1 MGNDSELNIVVRAK
15 NEASRILNQVSDD
28 AKGMGS
34 KLLGALSAAVPGA
47 TAIAGAT
54 VAAGAAAVAFG
65 VQSVGAYNSAV
76 EASTK
81 LRTNLLNVKGATM
94 EQVTGLEALAS
105 QLQAVGVIEDDV
117 IKAGMSQ
124 LATFNLQGSTIAALT
139 PKITDMVAQL
149 KGHNATAEDM
159 VTINNLVGKVM
170 TGNVGALS
178 RYGVTL
184 SDNQKQLLEQGNEAQ
199 RAAVLNEVLAQ
210 NYGKVNEELAKTP
223 QGQLTM
229 LKNAFGDL
237 QEGVGEFI
245 ITALSPLIGWF
256 SGLVKEITAAGGI
269 MDWLK
274 AKFEENRVVFIALAG
289 VIGTALVIAAGAGAI
304 ALWGL
309 MAPVLPFLAA
319 GAALAVLLDQ
329 VAQSMGGWG
338 NMIAA
343 VKKTLTDMWNV
354 LSAVLGPSLQ
364 ALWNTVTTQL
374 VPALQNL
381 WTTLEPVLMPVL
393 KTLAV
398 IIGGTIVASL
408 WVFINVLNVAIQVIS
423 GMVNFFSNTVFP
435 VITGVFQWIGEKA
448 TWLKDH
454 FWEVIGFIIGF
465 FATLPV
471 KLPLYVYNAINSIIS
486 WIMNINWGN
495 VFGAIGRAFGAMW
508 DWVKNAGKSAF
519 DYLASI
525 NWGQLLTNVGKGFG
539 NSIVGL
545 LEGAINGALNG
556 LPGNPKV
563 KLPRFATGVEN
574 FTGGAAIVGERGP
587 ELVYLP
593 RGSNVMTN
601 KDTMRAMSGATN
613 NFYGNITLGDKSA
626 VDRFFERLD
635 AQAADA
641 TLGAAI

>member
-1 MGNDSELNIVVRAK
+1 MGNDSELNIVIKAK

-34 KLLGALSAAVPGA
+34 KLSGALSAAVPGA

-65 VQSVGAYNSAV
+65 VQSIGAFNAAT
-76 EASTK
+76 EASAK

-159 VTINNLVGKVM
+159 VGINNLVGKVM

-184 SDNQKQLLEQGNEAQ
+184 SDNQKKMLENGNEAQ

-223 QGQLTM
+223 EGQITM

-245 ITALSPLIGWF
+245 MTALTPLIGWF
-256 SGLVKEITAAGGI
+256 TGLVKEIGEAGGI

-274 AKFEENRVVFIALAG
+274 QKFEENRAVFIALAG
-289 VIGTALVIAAGAGAI
+289 VIGTALVIAAGAGAV

-309 MAPVLPFLAA
+309 MAPLLPFIAA
-319 GAALAVLLDQ
+319 GAAIALLLDQ
-329 VAQSMGGWG
+329 LAQSMGGWG
-338 NMIAA
+338 NMIGA

-354 LSAVLGPSLQ
+354 LSATLGPSLQ
-364 ALWNTVTTQL
+364 ALWNTITTQL

-381 WTTLEPVLMPVL
+381 WNTLEPVLMPVL
-393 KTLAV
+393 KTLA
-398 IIGGTIVASL
+398 IILGGTIVASI
-408 WVFINVLNVAIQVIS
+408 WVFINVLNVAIQVVS
-423 GMVNFFSNTVFP
+423 GMVNFFANTVFP
-435 VITGVFQWIGEKA
+435 VITGVFQWIGEKVM
-448 TWLKDH
+448 WLKDN
-454 FWEVIGFIIGF
+454 FWTAIGLIIGF

-471 KLPLYVYNAINSIIS
+471 KLPLYVYNAINAIIS

-495 VFGAIGRAFGAMW
+495 VFGAIGRAFGSMW
-508 DWVKNAGKSAF
+508 DWVKNAGMNAF
-519 DYLASI
+519 NYLASI

-563 KLPRFATGVEN
+563 KLPRFANGVEN
-574 FTGGAAIVGERGP
+574 FSGGAAIVGERGP

-601 KDTMRAMSGATN
+601 KDTMRAMNGGTN
-613 NFYGNITLGDKSA
+613 NFYGNITLGDKGA

-635 AQAADA
+635 SQAADA